1 MTRAI
6 AFRGSGGGRP
16 LDQPGR
22 TITETDIV
30 NFAGM
35 TGDYD
40 PLHVDHEFARQTP
53 FGKPIAH
60 GLLGLSLVAGLASQ
74 CPSVRTI
81 AFLKIESWEFLK
93 PIYIGDT
100 VHAETEV
107 IAKNRQWSAHRL
119 RVTWR
124 RQLIN
129 QAGDVVQAGVF
140 QTLVADRESSPQVGR
155 RSPRRPPAALGR
167 QHASRGRRSC
177 CRLTAPVT
185 VSRAACSV
193 LRSSIA
199 IVMGPTPPGTGVMCP
214 ATCLTCSIVDV
225 AHQTRCLCG

>member
-1 MTRAI
+1 MTE
-6 AFRGSGGGRP
+6 P
-16 LDQPGR
+16 LHFEDLTVGDRWISLGR
-22 TITETDIV
+22 TVTETDVV

-81 AFLKIESWEFLK
+81 AFLKIENWDFLK

-107 IAKNRQWSAHRL
+107 IGKNANGRRTGF
-119 RVTWR
+119 VTWR
-124 RQLIN
+124 RQLVN
-129 QAGDVVQAGVF
+129 QAGDVVQSGVF
-140 QTLVADRESSPQVGR
+140 QTLVSVAQIHRKPSEVSTVAAVVPNQHVAVNVNAKRAVG
-155 RSPRRPPAALGR
+155 
-167 QHASRGRRSC
+167 
-177 CRLTAPVT
+177 
-185 VSRAACSV
+185 
-193 LRSSIA
+193 
-199 IVMGPTPPGTGVMCP
+199 
-214 ATCLTCSIVDV
+214 
-225 AHQTRCLCG
+225 